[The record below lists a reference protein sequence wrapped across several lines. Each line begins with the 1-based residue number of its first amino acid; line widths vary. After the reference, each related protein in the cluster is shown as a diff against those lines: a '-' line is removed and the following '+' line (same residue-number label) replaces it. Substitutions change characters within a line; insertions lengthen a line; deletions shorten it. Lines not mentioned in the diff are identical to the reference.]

1 MFIAFDPA
9 GIPRL
14 EDADNFRAFK
24 VVCPANLIDQ
34 RTVLGA
40 VGRFD
45 EAGYLWVASAWL
57 EKYSPPD
64 AGWRKSFDAMVTYAA
79 TRGWV
84 DDVGSI
90 RAHIESQ

>member
-24 VVCPANLIDQ
+24 VVYPTSLSGK
-34 RTVLGA
+34 RTVLSA

-45 EAGYLWVASAWL
+45 EAGYLWVERAWL
-57 EKYSPPD
+57 EENSPRD
-64 AGWRKSFDAMVTYAA
+64 AGWQKGFDAMVTYAA
-79 TRGWV
+79 TLGWV

-90 RAHIESQ
+90 RAHIEQQ